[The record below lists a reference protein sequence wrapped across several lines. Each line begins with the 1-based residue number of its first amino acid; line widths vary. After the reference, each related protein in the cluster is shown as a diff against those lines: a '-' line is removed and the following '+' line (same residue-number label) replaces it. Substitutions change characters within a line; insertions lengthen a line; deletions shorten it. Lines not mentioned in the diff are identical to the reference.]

1 MTKAVFDVLNIEY
14 QYEND
19 DDTDYWPY
27 TMTVSVEHDENKHF
41 SFTED
46 AIKAE
51 LESYITLQQGEP
63 VKVVDLT
70 AFYTGTK
77 DPLRGNYEDYEAET
91 FEAREKKIGSITI
104 KKNPNFPSGTSL
116 QAYIKTNRAELRK
129 VFGNPNMGESGD
141 GKSKGKEWNLVVG
154 GKRVTIY
161 DKREKGKKGTK
172 YFNIGGDG
180 KYSALLVAQALS
192 IHRNERIYAKEIVPK
207 WLEDRRQ
214 YQQVKSI
221 DEHPDLTYER
231 AKEYEDNRRRY
242 RAETFE
248 AYDPMMQNRIDRNEC
263 SHSYDDGDSRGG
275 DAWVLK
281 YADLMGVEDGLSYI
295 EAGVKCG
302 ICGQERIGSWGIN
315 EREGFQITK
324 GEEGRMPRFYGY
336 YGAETFDVEFNEWA
350 EQEMMSHGKDISF
363 KDWAEDEGMKHGNVP
378 ITEWAEHEEESHD
391 ARYGAEDWGGNP
403 KGKLALALQ
412 KARENAKKPK
422 KPLKIEKL
430 DAENERPKAEMSY
443 YFVYV
448 PNENGK
454 YGREGEKY
462 DVHYFPTLEEA
473 QEALNKSFWRGLEIY
488 EYRVLEDVP
497 PEEREKQE
505 QDGEEW
511 YDRAKKGEFFEDFWW
526 KDEMSRYSNSDAER
540 LHHSTYDSSVENDE
554 RDGFYE
560 NTILPSDPSR
570 REQETNRYIADDLGI
585 SETLAELL
593 NASRTF
599 GMYISQRAHP
609 DTVKK
614 YRQRILDG
622 FDAYSPESKKEQKIV
637 KMVRQNMATR
647 GVKGPRP
654 SYYSTSRGMLRKP
667 ELSYYFDD
675 YYDNPI
681 PFMGYELTD
690 EEKKII
696 GKVKDAETSGQ
707 WEIGEQLEEAQMN
720 AEGKKKKKL
729 SGVLSDPFDELSLD
743 SGGWKSIAIGF
754 GVATL
759 TLFGLTKLRK

>member
-46 AIKAE
+46 AIRAE

-91 FEAREKKIGSITI
+91 FEAREKKIGSIRI
-104 KKNPNFPSGTSL
+104 VKNPNFPSGTSL

-161 DKREKGKKGTK
+161 DRREMDKKGTK

-180 KYSALLVAQALS
+180 KYGALLVAQALS
-192 IHRNERIYAKEIVPK
+192 IHRNERVYAKETVPQ

-242 RAETFE
+242 GAESDAFGEYTLPLVGGQRERLEDKVASQLVMLQRVALNKGNDDYLHDIFKDGYGKPLRKMTDAE
-248 AYDPMMQNRIDRNEC
+248 LLRKNKEVEMDIDSIYGAENYEDSWEKGVIRLAISSGC
-263 SHSYDDGDSRGG
+263 FSDDY
-275 DAWVLK
+275 AEWVLRQI
-281 YADLMGVEDGLSYI
+281 DGPSATLNNSRFKEI
-295 EAGVKCG
+295 IDK
-302 ICGQERIGSWGIN
+302 RWGLD
-315 EREGFQITK
+315 
-324 GEEGRMPRFYGY
+324 
-336 YGAETFDVEFNEWA
+336 AETFDVEFNEWA

-391 ARYGAEDWGGNP
+391 ARYGAEEGDDCPNCHCEHQNLSLDGTPDVDEEYVSVNVICDDCGIKGYTTTYPYEWDNEAKLRYSPQIAVNMHNPVYGDLKCSRCHERFQMAAENWGGNP
-403 KGKLALALQ
+403 KGQLALALQ

-430 DAENERPKAEMSY
+430 DAEEGGFYQLEVKYKMEDGWEHHSDYDNEEDATGAY
-443 YFVYV
+443 YDIYL
-448 PNENGK
+448 K
-454 YGREGEKY
+454 YPE
-462 DVHYFPTLEEA
+462 VILLEVD
-473 QEALNKSFWRGLEIY
+473 S
-488 EYRVLEDVP
+488 
-497 PEEREKQE
+497 
-505 QDGEEW
+505 DGEG
-511 YDRAKKGEFFEDFWW
+511 DV
-526 KDEMSRYSNSDAER
+526 
-540 LHHSTYDSSVENDE
+540 L
-554 RDGFYE
+554 
-560 NTILPSDPSR
+560 
-570 REQETNRYIADDLGI
+570 
-585 SETLAELL
+585 
-593 NASRTF
+593 
-599 GMYISQRAHP
+599 
-609 DTVKK
+609 
-614 YRQRILDG
+614 YRQRNHDIQ
-622 FDAYSPESKKEQKIV
+622 S
-637 KMVRQNMATR
+637 
-647 GVKGPRP
+647 
-654 SYYSTSRGMLRKP
+654 
-667 ELSYYFDD
+667 
-675 YYDNPI
+675 
-681 PFMGYELTD
+681 
-690 EEKKII
+690 
-696 GKVKDAETSGQ
+696 AETSGQ

-720 AEGKKKKKL
+720 AEGKKRKKL
-729 SGVLSDPFDELSLD
+729 SGQLSDPFDELSLD

-759 TLFGLTKLRK
+759 TLFGLTKVRK